1 MESLAPRY
9 QDLAALAAFDVPGEQ
24 AGAAVVVTDREDVA
38 AAARAIGAECWYAGP
53 ATKSE
58 DRLGQELRRRIALPR
73 APGPARAEG
82 IPATLVVAWGD
93 GPSGGTPGY
102 AAAVRFAR
110 AGLALL
116 QAVRESGRPV
126 HLLTLSRAA
135 DVLPSLLDGMA
146 RTAALECPLVHTAV
160 ECGDPVTAERLRA
173 WIAAGV
179 RRPGAVLR
187 AEGDRIALLG
197 HAPRPLER
205 VRPGE
210 VFGDGGPVV
219 VIGGT
224 GGIGRHLCR
233 YLSRRCGAQVFVL
246 GRGTPGPQAQAALKE
261 AGVRSHLAAAA
272 DDPEAL
278 DGALRYVH
286 DRFGPVKAVFNLA
299 GVLDDCLL
307 YNLTPDRLE
316 NVLRPKV
323 ATGLN
328 LAALTGPHRPGTV
341 VHFSSLTSVTGNV
354 GQTAYGAANAFLDR
368 LSAHRPD
375 WYSINWGLWD
385 TDGMQMPDDTS
396 GLRAMPPEQAC
407 DALLSALATGT
418 RHLAVYDGQV
428 RLDPDAA
435 PPAASPDAPAG
446 AGSPSP
452 APDLSARTAQ
462 WLRDLIVRH
471 SGLRHLRDDDNLL
484 DQGLDSVASI
494 RISRD
499 IETRLDIAGSS
510 RLSRAVLFEYPT
522 VAALGT
528 YLVENFPTELES
540 SFTRE
545 QPPAREPAAASGS
558 AGAAVPGAVA
568 SGAPG
573 SAGAAVPGAVVPAAP
588 APAAPPAPAAGTPP
602 PPAGQPRG
610 SASAAAV
617 PGDGPAADAYR
628 PDDIAI
634 VGMAGEFPGGA
645 DTEAFWQALLRGD
658 DAVRVIPGDR
668 WDWRE
673 NHSFSPDEPGTS
685 YGRHGGFLDHA
696 LDFDPVFFNIAP
708 LDARSMD
715 PQERRFLQSVY
726 HALEDS
732 GYFARPTHDVGVF
745 VAAMFG
751 HYQDLTAPDRV
762 IGSSFAAIANR
773 VSYAFDL
780 HGPSVALDT
789 MCSGGLTALHLAVR
803 SIRSGDCALAVA
815 GGVNLMTHPGK
826 YRLLSEGR
834 FLSPTGHCQA
844 FGVEADGYVPGEGTA
859 AVVLKPLSQA
869 LADGDRVHAV
879 IRATAVNSGG
889 RTAGFTVPSERAQ
902 HRVIASAL
910 AEAEIEPAAV
920 TYVEAHGTGT
930 RLGDPIEVRALRR
943 AYGGPEQGRAHLGS
957 VKSNIGHLESAAA
970 MAGLVK
976 VVKQL
981 AHKTLAPT
989 LHCALE
995 NPDLH
1000 LEDSRFALVKEV
1012 LPWPAGS
1019 TPTRFAGLSS
1029 FGAGGANGHAI
1040 IQEFVDPRPARPVPR
1055 FPRYF
1060 IPLSGRDE
1068 AAVRRRAD
1076 QLLAALRDAPDTA
1089 SYLYGLSYTLCCAR
1103 QHFRVRRGY
1112 WAESVEQLAGLLRHA
1127 DGSSPAAP
1135 PAGDPFAGAAS
1146 EYLAGENPDFT
1157 ELFPVRMPVDA
1168 PLYPFAAERYVA
1180 DTLDHANRPAAP
1192 AALPA
1197 PVPRGTAGDA
1207 AELLLTPVWR
1217 PQAAD
1222 GPADSPVPCVLVLT
1236 DRGQEP
1242 RLPDPPEGT
1251 RLVRVTAGDALVV
1264 EADRIELPEG
1274 DDTAARRALEHLTGE
1289 LGLEHLYWVDLR
1301 RQGTVASQL
1310 AFAKALQACR
1320 TPSTVLGVTQEDDAA
1335 EVRAGA
1341 GFLHGLAEENPHVL
1355 TVQAR
1360 RCGTGDVFADGW
1372 EPLLDELRAAR
1383 RPLTEVRW
1391 ADGTRQTR
1399 ELTELRPDGGGVR
1412 LRTGGTY
1419 LLTGG
1424 LGKIGRAVAE
1434 LLTERYRATVIAV
1447 GRSAPDA
1454 GQRQWIAASPGLH
1467 YEQADIVSAD
1477 GTRDLIERIRERFG
1491 GLDGVIHSA
1500 GVIRDALVQNKSA
1513 EDAEAVLAPKVRGTL
1528 NLDRY
1533 TAGLRLDF
1541 FCVFSSISSVM
1552 GNTGQSDYIA
1562 ANRFLDEFAAER
1574 ARRVADGGRSGF
1586 SLSVNWPL
1594 WLDAEDERREQ
1605 YQALADFL
1613 RGQFGMEPLSSRR
1626 GAELFLDL
1634 LNGLPETCHQVIPCV
1649 GDVARMR
1656 QRLLPGAVR
1665 PAPRADGVA
1674 PAAEGTGPRPGATL
1688 EEIGGRL
1695 VELVRQQTGLRP
1707 EDIAVDSTWG
1717 ELGYDSVGLQRLAR
1731 ELGSRFGA
1739 ETPPNALFRYSSIA
1753 SLSAHLRDRGVPAE
1767 GGAAA
1772 VPQPSPSAGA
1782 RTTGGTGATATATAA
1797 GPPADPGG
1805 LGGGGRGRYA
1815 VIGMSGVMPGGADLA
1830 DFWELLV
1837 ENGSAIRAVD
1847 RWKGREKQY
1856 FAGTID
1862 AFDAFDHSFFGLSA
1876 REAVLMDPQHRLFL
1890 QSAYNALLDAGY
1902 APGALREVG
1911 VFAGVQFSEY
1921 QTALQHSEDWAHPY
1935 TVTGNAHTMLAN
1947 RVSHLLDFTGPSQT
1961 VDTACSS
1968 GLVALNRGVL
1978 SLAAGEC
1985 DVALVGAVS
1994 VLVDPA
2000 ATDAASRLGV
2010 LSPDFRCA
2018 TFDKDANGYVRAEG
2032 VGCVVVK
2039 RLADAQ
2045 RDGDAVLAVIE
2056 GVAENHDG
2064 RSNSLTAPNPDAQVA
2079 LLEKVY
2085 TPELA
2090 ARVSHIEA
2098 HGTGT
2103 NLGDPIEISALRT
2116 AFGRLAPHREPGSIT
2131 LGAVKTNVG
2140 HLEPA
2145 AGMAG
2150 LLKLLL
2156 CLRHHRLPANIN
2168 FKELNPLVELDGSPF
2183 RLLLENERWER
2194 STPLVAG
2201 VSSFGF
2207 GGSNAHVVLSEAP
2220 APSPAR
2226 RTPRPH
2232 WLVTLSA
2239 RSRASLT
2246 QMRDGL
2252 LEWLRGPGAER
2263 ADLGDVAHTLAAG
2276 RDHFEYRMA
2285 WIVAGTPELRQRL
2298 EEARP
2303 EEAAKCRPQRLTRH
2317 PVTLP
2322 DAADPGHRA
2331 ALEALRA
2338 RYLEG
2343 EEFAWE
2349 TMFDDGRFGRLHLP
2363 GYAFEQN
2370 RFWFE

>member
-9 QDLAALAAFDVPGEQ
+9 TDLTVPDPSGEP
-24 AGAAVVVTDREDVA
+24 AGATVVVTDRDDIA
-38 AAARAIGAECWYAGP
+38 SAARSIGAECWYADP
-53 ATKSE
+53 VTESE
-58 DRLGQELRRRIALPR
+58 DRLGQELRRRVAH
-73 APGPARAEG
+73 AT
-82 IPATLVVAWGD
+82 TLVVAWGD
-93 GPSGGTPGY
+93 GPSTAAPQYG
-102 AAAVRFAR
+102 AAVRFAR
-110 AGLALL
+110 ACLALL

-126 HLLTLSRAA
+126 RLVTLSRTD

-160 ECGDPVTAERLRA
+160 ECADPVTAQRLRA
-173 WIAAGV
+173 WIAAGA
-179 RRPGAVLR
+179 RHPGAVLR
-187 AEGDRIALLG
+187 AGGDRIARLG
-197 HAPRPLER
+197 HLPRPMEP

-210 VFGDGGPVV
+210 VFGDGDPVV
-219 VIGGT
+219 VIGGA
-224 GGIGRHLCR
+224 GGIGRHLSR
-233 YLSRRCGAQVFVL
+233 YLSRRCGAEVFVL
-246 GRGTPGPQAQAALKE
+246 GRGTLDPQAQEALKE
-261 AGVRSHLAAAA
+261 AGVRSYLRAAAH
-272 DDPEAL
+272 DPEAL
-278 DGALRYVH
+278 DGALRYIH

-307 YNLTPDRLE
+307 YHLTPDRLE

-328 LAALTGPHRPGTV
+328 LAALTGAHRPGMV
-341 VHFSSLTSVTGNV
+341 VNFSSLTSVTGNT
-354 GQTAYGAANAFLDR
+354 GQSAYGAANAFLDR

-385 TDGMQMPDDTS
+385 TDGMRMPDDGS

-407 DALLSALATGT
+407 DALMSALATGT
-418 RHLAVYDGQV
+418 RQLVVYDGQV
-428 RLDPDAA
+428 RLGTDADTS
-435 PPAASPDAPAG
+435 AASAGVAADAPAG
-446 AGSPSP
+446 AGSP
-452 APDLSARTAQ
+452 APDLLARTTR
-462 WLRDLIVRH
+462 WLRELVTRH

-484 DQGLDSVASI
+484 DRGLDSVASI
-494 RISRD
+494 HISRD
-499 IETRLDIAGSS
+499 LEIRLDIAGSS

-522 VAALGT
+522 VAALGA
-528 YLVENFPTELES
+528 YLVENFSAELEPLL
-540 SFTRE
+540 TRE
-545 QPPAREPAAASGS
+545 QPQAPAAAG
-558 AGAAVPGAVA
+558 APAAVAPQAPEAGGAFAAVA
-568 SGAPG
+568 PQAPG
-573 SAGAAVPGAVVPAAP
+573 AP
-588 APAAPPAPAAGTPP
+588 APADPPAPPTTGTRPRPADGRAEPASSVAPVPKDAAPE
-602 PPAGQPRG
+602 
-610 SASAAAV
+610 
-617 PGDGPAADAYR
+617 ADAYR

-645 DTEAFWQALLRGD
+645 DTEAFWQALLRGE
-658 DAVRVIPGDR
+658 DAVRVVPGDR

-673 NHSFSPDEPGTS
+673 NHSFSPDEPGTA

-708 LDARSMD
+708 LEARFMD

-732 GYFARPTHDVGVF
+732 GYFARPTDDVGVF

-803 SIRSGDCALAVA
+803 SIRSGDCAMAVA

-826 YRLLSEGR
+826 YRLLSEGK

-859 AVVLKPLSQA
+859 AVVLKPLSDA
-869 LADGDRVHAV
+869 LRDGDRVHAV
-879 IRATAVNSGG
+879 IRATAVNAGG

-910 AEAEIEPAAV
+910 AQAEIEPSAV

-930 RLGDPIEVRALRR
+930 RLGDPIEARALQR

-981 AHKTLAPT
+981 AHRTLVPT
-989 LHCALE
+989 LHCELE
-995 NPDLH
+995 NPDLR
-1000 LEDSRFALVKEV
+1000 LEDSRFALVKEPT
-1012 LPWPAGS
+1012 PWPVGS
-1019 TPTRFAGLSS
+1019 GPTRFAGLSA

-1040 IQEFVDPRPARPVPR
+1040 IQEFVAPRETRPAPG

-1076 QLLAALRDAPDTA
+1076 HLLTALRDAPDTA

-1112 WAESVEQLAGLLRHA
+1112 WAESVEQLAGLLRSTE
-1127 DGSSPAAP
+1127 GTSPGTAP
-1135 PAGDPFAGAAS
+1135 EGDPWARAAS
-1146 EYLAGENPDFT
+1146 AYLDGENPDFT
-1157 ELFPVRMPVDA
+1157 ELFPVRMLVDA
-1168 PLYPFAAERYVA
+1168 PLYPFAAERCVA
-1180 DTLDHANRPAAP
+1180 GTLDHANRPPAPAAP
-1192 AALPA
+1192 AAPA
-1197 PVPRGTAGDA
+1197 LGAAAADA
-1207 AELLLTPVWR
+1207 AALLLTPVWR
-1217 PQAAD
+1217 PRPAD
-1222 GPADSPVPCVLVLT
+1222 GPADVPVPYVLVLT
-1236 DRGQEP
+1236 DRGQEH
-1242 RLPDPPEGT
+1242 RLPRPPEGT
-1251 RLVRVTAGDALVV
+1251 RLIRVTPGDALVV
-1264 EADRIELPEG
+1264 EADRIELPDG
-1274 DDTAARRALEHLTGE
+1274 DDTAARRALQHLTGE

-1301 RQGTVASQL
+1301 REGTVASQL
-1310 AFAKALQACR
+1310 SFAKALQACR
-1320 TPSTVLGVTQEDDAA
+1320 TPSTVLGVTREADAA

-1341 GFLHGLAEENPHVL
+1341 GFLHGLAEENPHVR

-1360 RCGTGDVFADGW
+1360 RRGTGDVLADGW

-1383 RPLTEVRW
+1383 EPLTEVRW
-1391 ADGTRQTR
+1391 EDGTRQTR
-1399 ELTELRPDGGGVR
+1399 ELAELRLGDGVR

-1424 LGKIGRAVAE
+1424 LGKIGRAIAG

-1447 GRSAPDA
+1447 GRSEPDA
-1454 GQRQWIAASPGLH
+1454 EQRRWIDATPGLH
-1467 YEQADIVSAD
+1467 HEQADIVHAD
-1477 GTRDLIERIRERFG
+1477 RTRELIEKIRERFG

-1513 EDAEAVLAPKVRGTL
+1513 KDAEAVLAPKVRGTL
-1528 NLDRY
+1528 NLDRF
-1533 TAGLRLDF
+1533 TAQLDLDF

-1574 ARRVADGGRSGF
+1574 ARRVADGERGGL

-1594 WLDAEDERREQ
+1594 WLDTEDERREQ
-1605 YQALADFL
+1605 YEALAGFL

-1634 LNGLPETCHQVIPCV
+1634 LDGLPKTCHQVIPCV
-1649 GDVARMR
+1649 GDVERMR
-1656 QRLLPGAVR
+1656 QRLLPGAGR
-1665 PAPRADGVA
+1665 PAPRARDEA
-1674 PAAEGTGPRPGATL
+1674 PAPRPGATL
-1688 EEIGGRL
+1688 EDIGAQL
-1695 VELVRQQTGLRP
+1695 VEMVRAQTGLRP

-1717 ELGYDSVGLQRLAR
+1717 GLGYDSVMLQHLAR
-1731 ELGSRFGA
+1731 DLGPRFGV
-1739 ETPPNALFRYSSIA
+1739 ETPPNALFKYSSIT
-1753 SLSAHLRDRGVPAE
+1753 SLSAHLHAQGVPAQ
-1767 GGAAA
+1767 A
-1772 VPQPSPSAGA
+1772 AGA
-1782 RTTGGTGATATATAA
+1782 RTTATGAATATAPAGATATATI
-1797 GPPADPGG
+1797 PRTDPDPGNG
-1805 LGGGGRGRYA
+1805 PTDTGRGRYA
-1815 VIGMSGVMPGGADLA
+1815 VIGMSGIMPAGADLA
-1830 DFWELLV
+1830 DFWQLLV
-1837 ENGSAIRAVD
+1837 ENGSAIRPVD
-1847 RWKGREKQY
+1847 RWKDRDKEY

-1876 REAVLMDPQHRLFL
+1876 REAMLMDPQHRLFL

-1902 APGALREVG
+1902 APGALRDVG

-1921 QTALQHSEDWAHPY
+1921 QSALQNSEDWAHPY
-1935 TVTGNAHTMLAN
+1935 TVTGNAHAMLAN
-1947 RVSHLLDFTGPSQT
+1947 RVSHLLDLTGPSQT

-1985 DVALVGAVS
+1985 DMALVGAVS

-2000 ATDAASRLGV
+2000 ATDAAGKLGV

-2064 RSNSLTAPNPDAQVA
+2064 RSNSLTAPNPEAQAA
-2079 LLEKVY
+2079 LLNKVY

-2090 ARVSHIEA
+2090 ARVSHIET

-2116 AFGRLAPHREPGSIT
+2116 AFGELAPDREPGSIT

-2156 CLRHHRLPANIN
+2156 CLRHRHLPANIN
-2168 FKELNPLVELDGSPF
+2168 FKELNPLVEFDGSPF
-2183 RLLLENERWER
+2183 RPLLENEPWER

-2207 GGSNAHVVLSEAP
+2207 GGSNAHAVLSEAP
-2220 APSPAR
+2220 APPPAR
-2226 RTPRPH
+2226 RASRPH
-2232 WLVTLSA
+2232 WLITLSA
-2239 RSRASLT
+2239 RSGASLT
-2246 QMRDGL
+2246 RMRDSL
-2252 LEWLRGPGAER
+2252 LEWLRGPEAQG
-2263 ADLGDVAHTLAAG
+2263 ADLADIAHTLLAG

-2285 WIVAGTPELRQRL
+2285 WIVSSTSELCRRL
-2298 EEARP
+2298 EEAEP
-2303 EEAAKCRPQRLTRH
+2303 EEVAKCRLQRLATH

-2322 DAADPGHRA
+2322 DAVDPGHRA
-2331 ALEALRA
+2331 ALEALRD
-2338 RYLEG
+2338 RYVEG

-2349 TMFDDGRFGRLHLP
+2349 TMFDDGQFGRLHLP

>member
-9 QDLAALAAFDVPGEQ
+9 TDIGAPAVSDVRGEQ
-24 AGAAVVVTDREDVA
+24 AGATVVVTDREDVA
-38 AAARAIGAECWYAGP
+38 SAARSIGAECWYGDP
-53 ATKSE
+53 ATESE
-58 DRLGQELRRRIALPR
+58 ERLGQELRRLA
-73 APGPARAEG
+73 AHCT
-82 IPATLVVAWGD
+82 TLVVAWGD
-93 GPSGGTPGY
+93 GPSGGTPQYGP
-102 AAAVRFAR
+102 AIRFAR
-110 AGLALL
+110 AALALL
-116 QAVRESGRPV
+116 QAVRESGRRV
-126 HLLTLSRAA
+126 HLVTLSRTAE
-135 DVLPSLLDGMA
+135 VLPSLLDGMA
-146 RTAALECPLVHTAV
+146 RTAALECPLLHTAV
-160 ECGDPVTAERLRA
+160 EWSDPVTPERLRG
-173 WIAAGV
+173 WIAAGA
-179 RRPGAVLR
+179 RHPGAVLR
-187 AEGDRIALLG
+187 AEGERIARLE
-197 HAPRPLER
+197 HAPRPPAGVPSR
-205 VRPGE
+205 E
-210 VFGDGGPVV
+210 VFRDGDPVV
-219 VIGGT
+219 VIGGA
-224 GGIGRHLCR
+224 GGVGRHLCR
-233 YLSRRCGAQVFVL
+233 YLSRHHGAQVFVL

-261 AGVRSHLAAAA
+261 AGVRSYLGAPAH
-272 DDPEAL
+272 DREAL
-278 DGALRYVH
+278 DGALRYIH

-316 NVLRPKV
+316 TVLRPKV

-328 LAALTGPHRPGTV
+328 LASLSGPHRPGMV

-354 GQTAYGAANAFLDR
+354 GQAAYGAANAFLDR
-368 LSAHRPD
+368 LSEHRSD

-385 TDGMQMPDDTS
+385 TDGMQMPDDGS
-396 GLRAMPPEQAC
+396 GLRAMDPEQAC
-407 DALLSALATGT
+407 DALMSALATGT
-418 RHLAVYDGQV
+418 RHLVVYDGQV
-428 RLDPDAA
+428 RLATDAA
-435 PPAASPDAPAG
+435 PPSAPPSESPSVSPGADAPAG
-446 AGSPSP
+446 AASP
-452 APDLSARTAQ
+452 APDLLAGTTR
-462 WLRDLIVRH
+462 WLRELMIRH
-471 SGLRHLRDDDNLL
+471 SGLRHLRDDENLL
-484 DQGLDSVASI
+484 DQGLDSIASI

-499 IETRLDIAGSS
+499 IEGCLDIAGSS

-522 VAALGT
+522 VSALCA
-528 YLVENFPTELES
+528 YLIENFAAELET
-540 SFTRE
+540 FL
-545 QPPAREPAAASGS
+545 AREPQPAPES
-558 AGAAVPGAVA
+558 A
-568 SGAPG
+568 
-573 SAGAAVPGAVVPAAP
+573 AAP
-588 APAAPPAPAAGTPP
+588 APTTEAAPPAPTVPTAAATPRQLAQEWRESP
-602 PPAGQPRG
+602 
-610 SASAAAV
+610 SAAA
-617 PGDGPAADAYR
+617 PREDAPAPDAYR

-634 VGMAGEFPGGA
+634 IGMAAEFPGGA

-673 NHSFSPDEPGTS
+673 NHSFAPDEPGTS

-708 LDARSMD
+708 LEARFMD

-732 GYFARPTHDVGVF
+732 GHFARPTDDVGVF

-803 SIRSGDCALAVA
+803 SIRAGDCALAVA

-826 YRLLSEGR
+826 YRLLSEGK

-859 AVVLKPLSQA
+859 AVVLKPLSEA
-869 LADGDRVHAV
+869 LRDGDRVHAV

-902 HRVIASAL
+902 HRVITSAL
-910 AEAEIEPAAV
+910 AAAEIEPGAV

-930 RLGDPIEVRALRR
+930 RLGDPIEARALRQ
-943 AYGGPEQGRAHLGS
+943 AYGGAEQGRAYLGS

-970 MAGLVK
+970 LAGLVK

-981 AHKTLAPT
+981 AHRTLAPT
-989 LHCALE
+989 LHCELE

-1000 LEDSRFALVKEV
+1000 LQDSRFALVKET
-1012 LPWPAGS
+1012 LPWPKGS
-1019 TPTRFAGLSS
+1019 GPTRFAGLSS

-1040 IQEFVDPRPARPVPR
+1040 IQEFVAPRESGPVPE

-1076 QLLAALRDAPDTA
+1076 ELLAALGDAPDTA
-1089 SYLYGLSYTLCCAR
+1089 SYLYGLSYTLSCAR

-1112 WAESVEQLAGLLRHA
+1112 WATSVRQLAGLLQSA
-1127 DGSSPAAP
+1127 DATSPTSPAAP
-1135 PAGDPFAGAAS
+1135 AAGDPDPWATAAS
-1146 EYLAGENPDFT
+1146 AYLDGESPDFT
-1157 ELFPVRMPVDA
+1157 RLFPLRMLVDA
-1168 PLYPFAAERYVA
+1168 PLYPFARERYVA
-1180 DTLDHANRPAAP
+1180 DTLDHANRPSARTAPAAP
-1192 AALPA
+1192 AP
-1197 PVPRGTAGDA
+1197 GTVGDA
-1207 AELLLTPVWR
+1207 AALLLTPVWHPR
-1217 PQAAD
+1217 
-1222 GPADSPVPCVLVLT
+1222 PADDPADATVPYVLVLT
-1236 DRGQEP
+1236 DRGRQR

-1251 RLVRVTAGDALVV
+1251 RLIRVMPGDELVV
-1264 EADRIELPEG
+1264 GADRIELPDG
-1274 DDTAARRALEHLTGE
+1274 DDTAARRALDHLTGE

-1301 RQGTVASQL
+1301 REASVASQL
-1310 AFAKALQACR
+1310 SFAKALQGCR
-1320 TPSTVLGVTQEDDAA
+1320 TPSTVLGATREADPA
-1335 EVRAGA
+1335 EARAGA
-1341 GFLHGLAEENPHVL
+1341 GFLHGLAEENPHVR

-1360 RCGTGDVFADGW
+1360 RSGAGDVLADGW
-1372 EPLLDELRAAR
+1372 GPLLDELCAAR
-1383 RPLTEVRW
+1383 EPLTEVRW
-1391 ADGTRQTR
+1391 ADGTRQRR
-1399 ELTELRPDGGGVR
+1399 ELAELGLADGVR

-1424 LGKIGRAVAE
+1424 LGKVGRAIAD

-1454 GQRQWIAASPGLH
+1454 GQRQWIDASPGLH
-1467 YEQADIVSAD
+1467 YEQADIVSAPR
-1477 GTRDLIERIRERFG
+1477 TRELIETIRERFG

-1513 EDAEAVLAPKVRGTL
+1513 EDAQAVLAPKVQGTL

-1533 TAGLRLDF
+1533 TAELPLDF

-1574 ARRVADGGRSGF
+1574 ARRVADGERSGL

-1594 WLDAEDERREQ
+1594 WLDAEDARREQ
-1605 YQALADFL
+1605 YEALAHFL

-1626 GAELFLDL
+1626 GAQLFLDL
-1634 LNGLPETCHQVIPCV
+1634 LDGLPASCHQVIPCV
-1649 GDVARMR
+1649 GDVRRMR
-1656 QRLLPGAVR
+1656 QRLLPGTGR
-1665 PAPRADGVA
+1665 PVPRADRTTR
-1674 PAAEGTGPRPGATL
+1674 AAATL
-1688 EEIGGRL
+1688 EEISERL
-1695 VELVRQQTGLRP
+1695 VELVGVTTGLRP
-1707 EDIAVDSTWG
+1707 EDIAFDSTWG
-1717 ELGYDSVGLQRLAR
+1717 DLGYDSVMLQNLAR
-1731 ELGSRFGA
+1731 ELGPRFGV
-1739 ETPPNALFRYSSIA
+1739 ETPPNALFKYSTVT
-1753 SLSAHLRDRGVPAE
+1753 SLSTYLRDQGAPAQGQE
-1767 GGAAA
+1767 PAA
-1772 VPQPSPSAGA
+1772 PRPSPSAGA
-1782 RTTGGTGATATATAA
+1782 ARSTGAGTATDTA
-1797 GPPADPGG
+1797 PAARTGRGD
-1805 LGGGGRGRYA
+1805 LADGGRGRYA
-1815 VIGMSGVMPGGADLA
+1815 VVGMNGIMPGGANLA
-1830 DFWELLV
+1830 DFWRLLV
-1837 ENGSAIRAVD
+1837 ENGSAVRAVD
-1847 RWKGREKQY
+1847 RWKDREKQY

-1862 AFDAFDHSFFGLSA
+1862 DFDAFDHSFFGLSA
-1876 REAVLMDPQHRLFL
+1876 REAMLMDPQHRLFL

-1902 APGALREVG
+1902 APGSLREVG

-1935 TVTGNAHTMLAN
+1935 TVTGNAHAMLAN

-1985 DVALVGAVS
+1985 DMALVGAVS

-2000 ATDAASRLGV
+2000 ATDAASKLGV

-2045 RDGDAVLAVIE
+2045 RDGDAVLAVLE
-2056 GVAENHDG
+2056 AVAENHDG
-2064 RSNSLTAPNPDAQVA
+2064 RSNSLTAPNPEAQVA
-2079 LLEKVY
+2079 LLTKVY

-2090 ARVSHIEA
+2090 DRVSHIEA

-2116 AFGRLAPHREPGSIT
+2116 AFGRLAPHREPGAIT

-2156 CLRHHRLPANIN
+2156 CLRHRRLPANIN
-2168 FKELNPLVELDGSPF
+2168 FKQLNPLVELDGSPF
-2183 RLLLENERWER
+2183 RLLLENEPWQRAV
-2194 STPLVAG
+2194 PLVAG

-2207 GGSNAHVVLSEAP
+2207 GGSNAHAVLSEAP
-2220 APSPAR
+2220 APQPA
-2226 RTPRPH
+2226 PRAPRAH
-2232 WLVTLSA
+2232 WLITLSA
-2239 RSRASLT
+2239 RSRASLAT
-2246 QMRDGL
+2246 MREEL
-2252 LEWLRGPGAER
+2252 LEWLGGPEAER
-2263 ADLGDVAHTLAAG
+2263 ADLADIAHTLAAG
-2276 RDHFEYRMA
+2276 RDHFEYRQA
-2285 WIVAGTPELRQRL
+2285 WIVSSTEELRERL
-2298 EEARP
+2298 TQARSQEP
-2303 EEAAKCRPQRLTRH
+2303 VKCRPQRLTTH
-2317 PVTLP
+2317 PVRLP
-2322 DAADPGHRA
+2322 DPADPAHRA
-2331 ALEALRA
+2331 ALEDLGA
-2338 RYLEG
+2338 RYVQG

-2349 TMFDDGRFGRLHLP
+2349 TMFGDGQFSRLHLP

>member
-9 QDLAALAAFDVPGEQ
+9 TDLAAPDVPGEP
-24 AGAAVVVTDREDVA
+24 AGTTVVVTDREDIA
-38 AAARAIGAECWYAGP
+38 AAARSLGAECWYADP
-53 ATKSE
+53 ATRGE
-58 DRLGQELRRRIALPR
+58 DRIGQEARRHV
-73 APGPARAEG
+73 ARAT
-82 IPATLVVAWGD
+82 TLVVAWGD
-93 GPSGGTPGY
+93 GQPGGTPEYGR
-102 AAAVRFAR
+102 AVRHAR

-116 QAVRESGRPV
+116 QAVRASGRGI
-126 HLLTLSRAA
+126 HLLTLSRSA
-135 DVLPSLLDGMA
+135 DVLPALLDGMA

-160 ECGDPVTAERLRA
+160 EYDGAVTVERLRA
-173 WIAAGV
+173 WIAAGA
-179 RRPGAVLR
+179 RRPGARLR
-187 AEGDRIALLG
+187 AEGERIGLLE
-197 HAPRPLER
+197 HAPLALEPARPHA
-205 VRPGE
+205 
-210 VFGDGGPVV
+210 VFGPGDRVV
-219 VIGGT
+219 VIGGS

-233 YLSRRCGAQVFVL
+233 YLSRRCGAEVFVL
-246 GRGTPGPQAQAALKE
+246 GRGAPGPQAQEALKE
-261 AGVRSHLAAAA
+261 AGVRSYLSAPAHE
-272 DDPEAL
+272 PEAL
-278 DGALRYVH
+278 DGALRYLH
-286 DRFGPVKAVFNLA
+286 DQFGPLKAVFNLA

-323 ATGLN
+323 ATALN
-328 LAALTGPHRPGTV
+328 LAALTGPHTPGTV

-368 LSAHRPD
+368 LCVNRPD
-375 WYSINWGLWD
+375 WYSVNWGLWQ
-385 TDGMQMPDDTS
+385 TDGMQMPDDDS
-396 GLRAMPPEQAC
+396 GMRAMSPEQAC
-407 DALLSALATGT
+407 DALMSALATGT
-418 RHLAVYDGQV
+418 RQLALYEGEVDLG
-428 RLDPDAA
+428 PA
-435 PPAASPDAPAG
+435 PRPSVGPASAEAPAASPAAAVDL
-446 AGSPSP
+446 PS
-452 APDLSARTAQ
+452 RTIQ
-462 WLRDLIVRH
+462 WLRDLVVRH

-484 DQGLDSVASI
+484 DQGLDSVGSI

-499 IETRLDIAGSS
+499 IETRLGITGSS

-522 VAALGT
+522 VATLGAH
-528 YLVENFPTELES
+528 LVENFPTELE
-540 SFTRE
+540 TLVARE
-545 QPPAREPAAASGS
+545 QPAAPESSTAPTATTAPQAAAEQGEL
-558 AGAAVPGAVA
+558 AAR
-568 SGAPG
+568 
-573 SAGAAVPGAVVPAAP
+573 AAEPEAAP
-588 APAAPPAPAAGTPP
+588 T
-602 PPAGQPRG
+602 
-610 SASAAAV
+610 
-617 PGDGPAADAYR
+617 ADAYR
-628 PDDIAI
+628 GDDIAI
-634 VGMAGEFPGGA
+634 IGMAGEFPGGA
-645 DTEAFWQALLRGD
+645 DTEAFWQSLLRGD

-673 NHSFSPDEPGTS
+673 DHSFAPDEAGTS

-708 LDARSMD
+708 LEAQYMD

-732 GYFARPTHDVGVF
+732 GHFARPTGDVGVF

-762 IGSSFAAIANR
+762 IGSSFAALANR

-780 HGPSVALDT
+780 HGPSIALDT

-803 SIRSGDCALAVA
+803 SIRAGDCALAVA

-826 YRLLSEGR
+826 YRLLSEGK

-844 FGVEADGYVPGEGTA
+844 FGVEADGYVPGEGTV
-859 AVVLKPLSQA
+859 AVVLKQLSDA
-869 LADGDRVHAV
+869 VRDGDRVHAV
-879 IRATAVNSGG
+879 IRATAVNAGG

-910 AEAEIEPAAV
+910 AQADIEPSAV

-957 VKSNIGHLESAAA
+957 AKSNIGHLESAAA

-981 AHKTLAPT
+981 THRTLAPT
-989 LHCALE
+989 LHCAIE

-1000 LEDSRFALVKEV
+1000 LDDSRFVLVKEP
-1012 LPWPAGS
+1012 LPWARGS
-1019 TPTRFAGLSS
+1019 EPTRFAGLSA
-1029 FGAGGANGHAI
+1029 FGAGGSNGHAI
-1040 IQEFVDPRPARPVPR
+1040 IQEFVAPGPVRRAPA

-1076 QLLAALRDAPDTA
+1076 DLLASLDDAPDTA

-1103 QHFRVRRGY
+1103 QHHRVRRGY
-1112 WAESVEQLAGLLRHA
+1112 WAASVGELAAVLRGA
-1127 DGSSPAAP
+1127 DVNGPAAP
-1135 PAGDPFAGAAS
+1135 PAGDPWAEAAAAH
-1146 EYLAGENPDFT
+1146 LDGGNPDFAA
-1157 ELFPVRMPVDA
+1157 LFPVRMLVDA
-1168 PLYPFAAERYVA
+1168 PLYPFADERHVA
-1180 DTLDHANRPAAP
+1180 DALDHTNRTPRADLAAPVSRAP
-1192 AALPA
+1192 AAD
-1197 PVPRGTAGDA
+1197 AG
-1207 AELLLTPVWR
+1207 ELLLTPVWR
-1217 PQAAD
+1217 PQPVDSATQ
-1222 GPADSPVPCVLVLT
+1222 SPVPRVLVLT
-1236 DRGQEP
+1236 DRGQDH
-1242 RLPDPPEGT
+1242 RLPDPPAGT
-1251 RLVRVTAGDALVV
+1251 RLVQVAPGD
-1264 EADRIELPEG
+1264 ER
-1274 DDTAARRALEHLTGE
+1274 EHLTGE
-1289 LGLEHLYWVDLR
+1289 PGQAHLYWVDLR
-1301 RQGTVASQL
+1301 REVPVEAEL
-1310 AFAKALQACR
+1310 AFATALQGCR
-1320 TPSTVLGVTQEDDAA
+1320 VPSTILGVTHEDDPA
-1335 EVRAGA
+1335 EVRARA
-1341 GFLHGLAEENPHVL
+1341 GFLHGLAEENPHIR
-1355 TVQAR
+1355 TVQVR
-1360 RCGTGDVFADGW
+1360 RRGPGDALADGW
-1372 EPLLDELRAAR
+1372 EPLLDELRTAR

-1391 ADGTRQTR
+1391 SNGERQTR
-1399 ELTELRPDGGGVR
+1399 ELTTVGLTDGTR
-1412 LRTGGTY
+1412 LRTRGTY

-1424 LGKIGRAVAE
+1424 LGKVGRAIAE
-1434 LLTERYRATVIAV
+1434 LLTERHDATVIAV
-1447 GRSAPDA
+1447 GRSAPDDA
-1454 GQRQWIAASPGLH
+1454 QRQWLASRPGLH
-1467 YEQADIVSAD
+1467 YEQADIVSSAR
-1477 GTRDLIERIRERFG
+1477 TRELIETIRERFG

-1500 GVIRDALVQNKSA
+1500 GVVRDALVQNKSA
-1513 EDAEAVLAPKVRGTL
+1513 QDAEAVLAPKVRGTL

-1533 TAGLRLDF
+1533 TAGLNLDF

-1574 ARRVADGGRSGF
+1574 ARRVAAGERSGL

-1605 YQALADFL
+1605 YQALAAFL

-1626 GAELFLDL
+1626 GAALFLDL
-1634 LNGLPETCHQVIPCV
+1634 LDGLPQTCHQVLPCV
-1649 GDVARMR
+1649 GDAERMR
-1656 QRLLPGAVR
+1656 QRLLTADAPAVQGPATGDPGA
-1665 PAPRADGVA
+1665 A
-1674 PAAEGTGPRPGATL
+1674 L
-1688 EEIGGRL
+1688 EDIGERL
-1695 VELVRQQTGLRP
+1695 VELVREQTGLRP
-1707 EDIAVDSTWG
+1707 EDIPVDRTWG
-1717 ELGYDSVGLQRLAR
+1717 DLSYDSVMLQRLAQ
-1731 ELGSRFGA
+1731 ELGPQFGV
-1739 ETPPNALFRYSSIA
+1739 ETPPNALFKYSNIT
-1753 SLSAHLRDRGVPAE
+1753 SLSAYLRDRGAPAKE
-1767 GGAAA
+1767 QRAAT
-1772 VPQPSPSAGA
+1772 PQPAPAPA
-1782 RTTGGTGATATATAA
+1782 VTPGTG
-1797 GPPADPGG
+1797 
-1805 LGGGGRGRYA
+1805 RGKYA
-1815 VIGMSGVMPGGADLA
+1815 VVGMSGIMPGGADLA
-1830 DFWELLV
+1830 DFWQLLV
-1837 ENGSAIRAVD
+1837 ENGSAIRPVD
-1847 RWKGREKQY
+1847 RWKDRDKQY

-1862 AFDAFDHSFFGLSA
+1862 GFDAFDHSFFGISA
-1876 REAVLMDPQHRLFL
+1876 REATLMDPQHRIFL

-1902 APGALREVG
+1902 APGTLREVG

-1921 QTALQHSEDWAHPY
+1921 QTALQHSEDRDHPY
-1935 TVTGNAHTMLAN
+1935 TVTGNAHAMLAN

-2000 ATDAASRLGV
+2000 ATDAASKLGV

-2039 RLADAQ
+2039 RLEDAR

-2056 GVAENHDG
+2056 AVAENHDG
-2064 RSNSLTAPNPDAQVA
+2064 RSNSLTAPNPQAQVA
-2079 LLEKVY
+2079 LLNRVY
-2085 TPELA
+2085 TPDLA

-2116 AFGRLAPHREPGSIT
+2116 AFEELAPDRETGSIT

-2156 CLRHHRLPANIN
+2156 CLRHRRLPSNVN
-2168 FKELNPLVELDGSPF
+2168 FKERNPLIELDGSPF
-2183 RLLLENERWER
+2183 RLLLENETWER
-2194 STPLVAG
+2194 GTPLVAG

-2207 GGSNAHVVLSEAP
+2207 GGSNAHVVLAEAP
-2220 APSPAR
+2220 AAPPAR
-2226 RTPRPH
+2226 GVSRPH
-2232 WLVTLSA
+2232 WIVTLSA

-2246 QMRDGL
+2246 RMRDNL
-2252 LEWLRGPGAER
+2252 LEWLHGPEGEH
-2263 ADLGDVAHTLAAG
+2263 ADLADIAHTLTAG

-2285 WIVAGTPELRQRL
+2285 WVVADTAELRRRL
-2298 EEARP
+2298 GQARP
-2303 EEAAKCRPQRLTRH
+2303 DDVAKSRLQRLTTH

-2322 DAADPGHRA
+2322 EATDPGHRA
-2331 ALEALRA
+2331 ALEDLRD
-2338 RYLEG
+2338 RYVAG

-2349 TMFDDGRFGRLHLP
+2349 TMFGDGQFSRLHLP

>member
-9 QDLAALAAFDVPGEQ
+9 KDLAASDVPGEQ
-24 AGAAVVVTDREDVA
+24 AGTTVVVTDREDIA
-38 AAARAIGAECWYAGP
+38 SAARSIGAECWYADP
-53 ATKSE
+53 ATESE
-58 DRLGQELRRRIALPR
+58 DRIGQELRRRVALPP
-73 APGPARAEG
+73 APGRAG
-82 IPATLVVAWGD
+82 GSPTTTLVVAWGD
-93 GPSGGTPGY
+93 GPSGGTPEYGP
-102 AAAVRFAR
+102 AVRFAR
-110 AGLALL
+110 AALALL
-116 QAVRESGRPV
+116 QAVRESGRRV
-126 HLLTLSRAA
+126 HLVTLSRTG
-135 DVLPSLLDGMA
+135 DVLCSLLDGMA

-160 ECGDPVTAERLRA
+160 ECGDPVTAQRLRA
-173 WIAAGV
+173 WIAAGA
-179 RRPGAVLR
+179 RHPGAVLR
-187 AEGDRIALLG
+187 AEGDRIARRE
-197 HAPRPLER
+197 HAPQPLES
-205 VRPGE
+205 VRPHE
-210 VFGDGGPVV
+210 VFGDGDPVV

-233 YLSRRCGAQVFVL
+233 YLSRHCGAQVFVL

-261 AGVRSHLAAAA
+261 AGVRSYLSAAAH
-272 DDPEAL
+272 DPEAL
-278 DGALRYVH
+278 DGALRYIH

-354 GQTAYGAANAFLDR
+354 GQAAYGAANAFLDR

-385 TDGMQMPDDTS
+385 TDGMQMPDDGS

-407 DALLSALATGT
+407 DLLLSALATGT
-418 RHLAVYDGQV
+418 RHLVAYDGQV
-428 RLDPDAA
+428 RLDADADA
-435 PPAASPDAPAG
+435 DADADTEPPAVSPGAAADAPAG
-446 AGSPSP
+446 AGSP
-452 APDLSARTAQ
+452 APDLPARTAQ
-462 WLRDLIVRH
+462 WLRELIIRH
-471 SGLRHLRDDDNLL
+471 SGLRNLRDDDNLL
-484 DQGLDSVASI
+484 DRGLDSVGSI
-494 RISRD
+494 RVSRD
-499 IETRLDIAGSS
+499 IENRLDIAGSS

-522 VAALGT
+522 VAALGAH
-528 YLVENFPTELES
+528 LVENFAAELEPALALD
-540 SFTRE
+540 
-545 QPPAREPAAASGS
+545 QPQAPEPAAAP
-558 AGAAVPGAVA
+558 APTAPADHAAETASQVAVTQREF
-568 SGAPG
+568 
-573 SAGAAVPGAVVPAAP
+573 AP
-588 APAAPPAPAAGTPP
+588 APLTPALPEDT
-602 PPAGQPRG
+602 
-610 SASAAAV
+610 
-617 PGDGPAADAYR
+617 PAADAYR

-673 NHSFSPDEPGTS
+673 SHSFAPDEPGTS

-708 LDARSMD
+708 REARFMD

-732 GYFARPTHDVGVF
+732 GYFARPTDDVGVF

-826 YRLLSEGR
+826 YRLLSEGK

-859 AVVLKPLSQA
+859 AVVLKPLSDA
-869 LADGDRVHAV
+869 LRDGDRVHAV

-910 AEAEIEPAAV
+910 AEAEIEPSAV

-930 RLGDPIEVRALRR
+930 RLGDPIEARALRQ
-943 AYGGPEQGRAHLGS
+943 AYGGTEQGRAYLGS

-981 AHKTLAPT
+981 THRTLAPT

-1012 LPWPAGS
+1012 QPWPRGS
-1019 TPTRFAGLSS
+1019 APTRFAGLSS

-1040 IQEFVDPRPARPVPR
+1040 IQEFAAPRHTGPAPE

-1112 WAESVEQLAGLLRHA
+1112 WAQSPQQLADLLA
-1127 DGSSPAAP
+1127 NTDTTSPAAP
-1135 PAGDPFAGAAS
+1135 PAGDPWAEAAS
-1146 EYLAGENPDFT
+1146 AYLDGENPDFT
-1157 ELFPVRMPVDA
+1157 ALFPVRMLVDA
-1168 PLYPFAAERYVA
+1168 PLYPFERERYVA
-1180 DTLDHANRPAAP
+1180 DTLDHANRPARAALAAP
-1192 AALPA
+1192 AP
-1197 PVPRGTAGDA
+1197 GTAGDA

-1217 PQAAD
+1217 PHPAD
-1222 GPADSPVPCVLVLT
+1222 GPADTPVLCVLVLT
-1236 DRGQEP
+1236 DRSQEP

-1251 RLVRVTAGDALVV
+1251 RLIRVTPGDALVI
-1264 EADRIELPEG
+1264 EADRIELPDG

-1301 RQGTVASQL
+1301 REGTVASQL
-1310 AFAKALQACR
+1310 SFAKALQGCR
-1320 TPSTVLGVTQEDDAA
+1320 TPSTLLGVTREADAA
-1335 EVRAGA
+1335 EVHTRA
-1341 GFLHGLAEENPHVL
+1341 GFLHGLAEENPHVR

-1360 RCGTGDVFADGW
+1360 RFGTGDALADGW

-1399 ELTELRPDGGGVR
+1399 ELTEFGLADGVR

-1424 LGKIGRAVAE
+1424 LGKVGRAIAE
-1434 LLTERYRATVIAV
+1434 LLTERHRATVIAV
-1447 GRSAPDA
+1447 GRSAPNA
-1454 GQRQWIAASPGLH
+1454 EQQQWIAASPGLH
-1467 YEQADIVSAD
+1467 YEQTDIVSAAR
-1477 GTRDLIERIRERFG
+1477 TRELIEKIRERFG

-1500 GVIRDALVQNKSA
+1500 GVIKDALVQNKSA
-1513 EDAEAVLAPKVRGTL
+1513 KDAEAVLAPKVQGTL

-1533 TAGLRLDF
+1533 TAQLGLDF

-1574 ARRVADGGRSGF
+1574 ARRVADGERSGL

-1605 YQALADFL
+1605 YEALAAFL

-1634 LNGLPETCHQVIPCV
+1634 LDGLPEGCHQVIPCV

-1656 QRLLPGAVR
+1656 QRLLPGAAG
-1665 PAPRADGVA
+1665 PTPRTDGA
-1674 PAAEGTGPRPGATL
+1674 TPAAEAEGTAARPGATL
-1688 EEIGGRL
+1688 EEISERL
-1695 VELVRQQTGLRP
+1695 VELVCAQTGLRP
-1707 EDIAVDSTWG
+1707 EDVAFDSTWG
-1717 ELGYDSVGLQRLAR
+1717 DLGYDSVMLQRLAQ
-1731 ELGSRFGA
+1731 ELGPHFGV
-1739 ETPPNALFRYSSIA
+1739 ETPPNALFKYSSVP
-1753 SLSAHLRDRGVPAE
+1753 SLSAYLRDQGAPAKAPE
-1767 GGAAA
+1767 QT
-1772 VPQPSPSAGA
+1772 VPQPSPSAAGA
-1782 RTTGGTGATATATAA
+1782 RTAAVTGATATATA
-1797 GPPADPGG
+1797 PRTDPGSG
-1805 LGGGGRGRYA
+1805 PAATGRGRYA
-1815 VIGMSGVMPGGADLA
+1815 VIGMSGIMPGGANLA
-1830 DFWELLV
+1830 DFWQLLV
-1837 ENGSAIRAVD
+1837 ENGNAIRAVD
-1847 RWKGREKQY
+1847 RWKDREKQY

-1862 AFDAFDHSFFGLSA
+1862 DFDAFDHSFFGLSA
-1876 REAVLMDPQHRLFL
+1876 REAMLMDPQHRLFL

-1921 QTALQHSEDWAHPY
+1921 QAALQHGEDWAHPY
-1935 TVTGNAHTMLAN
+1935 TVTGNAHAMLAN

-2000 ATDAASRLGV
+2000 ATDAASKLGV

-2039 RLADAQ
+2039 RLDDAL

-2056 GVAENHDG
+2056 AVAENHDG
-2064 RSNSLTAPNPDAQVA
+2064 RSNSLTAPNPEAQVA
-2079 LLEKVY
+2079 LLNKVY

-2103 NLGDPIEISALRT
+2103 NLGDPIETSALRT
-2116 AFGRLAPHREPGSIT
+2116 AFGQLAPHREPGSIT

-2145 AGMAG
+2145 AGIAG

-2156 CLRHHRLPANIN
+2156 CLRHRRLPANIN
-2168 FKELNPLVELDGSPF
+2168 FKERNPLVELDGSPF
-2183 RLLLENERWER
+2183 RLLLENEPWER
-2194 STPLVAG
+2194 SAPLVAG

-2207 GGSNAHVVLSEAP
+2207 GGSNAHAVLSEAP
-2220 APSPAR
+2220 APPPAR
-2226 RTPRPH
+2226 RPSRPH
-2232 WLVTLSA
+2232 WLITLSA
-2239 RSRASLT
+2239 RSRGSLT
-2246 QMRDGL
+2246 RMRDDL
-2252 LEWLRGPGAER
+2252 LEWLRGPEAER
-2263 ADLGDVAHTLAAG
+2263 ADLADLAHTLAAG

-2285 WIVAGTPELRQRL
+2285 WIVSSASELRRL
-2298 EEARP
+2298 LAEARP
-2303 EEAAKCRPQRLTRH
+2303 EEAAKCRPQRLTTH

-2322 DAADPGHRA
+2322 DPADPGHRT

-2338 RYLEG
+2338 RYVEG

-2349 TMFDDGRFGRLHLP
+2349 TMFDDGRFSRLHLP